1 MYAEDNVDVDFRVS
15 VIGNKYLIWI
25 RWGCLSYPDGS
36 YLLHIPVKKKIN
48 KYIIFVVCLYIFI

>member
-1 MYAEDNVDVDFRVS
+1 MYAEDNADVDFRVS

-36 YLLHIPVKKKIN
+36 YLRHIPVKKKD
-48 KYIIFVVCLYIFI
+48 K